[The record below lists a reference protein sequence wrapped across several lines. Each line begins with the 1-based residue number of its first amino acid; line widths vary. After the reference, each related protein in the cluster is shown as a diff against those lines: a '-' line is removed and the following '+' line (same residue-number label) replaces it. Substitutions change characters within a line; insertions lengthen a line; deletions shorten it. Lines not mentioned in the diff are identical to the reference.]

1 VCICVCVCMCVF
13 PGEYNDHN
21 RKVEE
26 SYPQNQV
33 TFARCYTGWFQ
44 LHHGV
49 WVIRGIWVRPR
60 IRGKE
65 AEDARKVN
73 RIRGNE
79 IMRERERHME
89 RRRDERREEKSKK

>member
-33 TFARCYTGWFQ
+33 TFVRCYAGWFQ

-65 AEDARKVN
+65 DARKVN

-79 IMRERERHME
+79 IMRERHME